1 MNKIFDFYR
10 RKKTLSW
17 LIIVITS
24 IIEPTLLIIWI
35 PFITYALVK
44 KIDLFS
50 SKIIDKKFNN
60 KEWDKKMKNSNKDWD
75 VKLKKIDKNWKK
87 NPKIALVQVG
97 AIFIGIYFIF
107 SFGKD
112 LTAKNYSKF
121 SYLEYDCGGKIGN
134 IQSYNY
140 WDLDKEE
147 MIATSETWV
156 DQYPKKV
163 IQNRKILSWGKKIV
177 MEDISNNGEPYFKN
191 DELNMKGDGKLVSG
205 WYSVPCKI
213 LEQN

>member
-1 MNKIFDFYR
+1 MKQIFDFYQK
-10 RKKTLSW
+10 KKTLSW

-35 PFITYALVK
+35 SLITYAFVK
-44 KIDLFS
+44 KVDLFS
-50 SKIIDKKFNN
+50 SKIDKKFNN
-60 KEWDKKMKNSNKDWD
+60 KEWDKKMKNMNKDWD
-75 VKLKKIDKNWKK
+75 VKLKKLEKDWKK
-87 NPKIALVQVG
+87 DPKKALLPIVG
-97 AIFIGIYFIF
+97 ILVGVYFIF
-107 SFGKD
+107 NFGKD

-134 IQSYNY
+134 MQSYNY
-140 WDLDKEE
+140 WYLDKKE

-156 DQYPKKV
+156 DQFPKKT

-191 DELNMKGDGKLVSG
+191 NELNMKGDGKLVSG
-205 WYSVPCKI
+205 WYSLPCKV

>member
-1 MNKIFDFYR
+1 MKQIFDFYQK
-10 RKKTLSW
+10 KKTLSW

-35 PFITYALVK
+35 SLITYAFVK
-44 KIDLFS
+44 KVDLFS
-50 SKIIDKKFNN
+50 SKIDKKFNN
-60 KEWDKKMKNSNKDWD
+60 KEWDKKMKNMNKDWD
-75 VKLKKIDKNWKK
+75 VKLKKLEKDWKK
-87 NPKIALVQVG
+87 DPKKALLPIVG
-97 AIFIGIYFIF
+97 ILVGVYFIF
-107 SFGKD
+107 NFGKD

-140 WDLDKEE
+140 WYLDKKE

-156 DQYPKKV
+156 DQFPKKT

-191 DELNMKGDGKLVSG
+191 NELNMKGDGKLVSG
-205 WYSVPCKI
+205 WYSLPCKV